1 MARYSNTTLAEM
13 CTAIDLTLGEALVT
27 SSDLTVSQNYNQL
40 TEGMN
45 DPDVLQI
52 YPESQAPVDSSS
64 GATHKLT
71 LGDSDGAVIQ
81 EEVTIHVDYYAK
93 QRGADLSEDMAA
105 MVAGVDA
112 IIANL
117 KTQDCQ
123 PFNLTNCRSF
133 QWSWTRAVF
142 AYGEPELK
150 YTGARFILVLRLF

>member
-13 CTAIDLTLGEALVT
+13 CTAIHWTLGNALVNA
-27 SSDLTVSQNYNQL
+27 SNLVVSQNYNQL

-52 YPESQAPVDSSS
+52 YPESGGPVSTGSS
-64 GATHKLT
+64 THKMT
-71 LGDSDGAVIQ
+71 MGDADGAVIQ
-81 EEVTIHVDYYAK
+81 EEVTIHCDYYAK
-93 QRGADLSEDMAA
+93 ARGADLNEDMAA

-117 KTQDCQ
+117 KTQDCN

-133 QWSWTRAVF
+133 QWSWTRATF
-142 AYGEPELK
+142 SYGEPELK
-150 YTGARFILVLRLF
+150 YIGARFILALRLF